1 MRCTPG
7 FIGRYARDSWQVLR
21 VSSGSRRLI
30 VSEAGPAP
38 RVTLNRP
45 DKRKLSL
52 QLMDEL
58 VRVLQSLGAR
68 HDVRAIVVEGAGVA
82 FSADHDLSEMVG
94 AGPALLPASLR

>member
-1 MRCTPG
+1 
-7 FIGRYARDSWQVLR
+7 
-21 VSSGSRRLI
+21 
-30 VSEAGPAP
+30 
-38 RVTLNRP
+38 
-45 DKRKLSL
+45 
-52 QLMDEL
+52 MDEL